1 MNVPARPVY
10 YSLFT
15 ALAALMVATRFHHF
29 GDALHLPDASM
40 AVFFL
45 GGLWL
50 RRHLGFF
57 AFLVLAVAIDWIA
70 IQAQGKSF
78 FEHYC
83 VTPSY
88 AFLPLAYAALWYG
101 GRWYAERLQATPRA
115 LLGAL
120 GVGLIAASVSFLISN
135 GAFYWLGG
143 RYEDPNVSQYLSR
156 LWLWGPL
163 FVRTT
168 LSYIAVGLVAYALI
182 ARAAGTRTPARVA
195 KV

>member
-15 ALAALMVATRFHHF
+15 ALAASMVATRFHHF

-50 RRHLGFF
+50 RRHLGFA

-83 VTPSY
+83 VTPAY
-88 AFLPLAYAALWYG
+88 ACLLLAYAALWYG
-101 GRWYAERLQATPRA
+101 GRWYAERLRATPRA
-115 LLGAL
+115 LSGAF
-120 GVGLIAASVSFLISN
+120 GVGLAAASLSFLISN

-143 RYEDPNVSQYLSR
+143 RYEDPNVGQYLSR
-156 LWLWGPL
+156 LWQWGPL

-182 ARAAGTRTPARVA
+182 ARAAGARTSPRVA
-195 KV
+195 EV

>member
-1 MNVPARPVY
+1 MNAPSRSVY

-15 ALAALMVATRFHHF
+15 ALAAVMVATRFHHF

-50 RRHLGFF
+50 RKHLGFV

-70 IQAQGKSF
+70 IQAQGKNF

-88 AFLPLAYAALWYG
+88 AFLLLAYAALWYG
-101 GRWYAERLQATPRA
+101 GRAYAQRLQATPRA

-120 GVGLIAASVSFLISN
+120 AVGLVAASVSFLISN

-143 RYEDPNVSQYLSR
+143 RYEDPNLSQYLAR
-156 LWLWGPL
+156 VWQWGPL

-168 LSYIAVGLVAYALI
+168 LSYIAVALAAYSLI
-182 ARAAGTRTPARVA
+182 ARVLPVRVA
-195 KV
+195 PRDAQA

>member
-1 MNVPARPVY
+1 MNAPARPVY

-15 ALAALMVATRFHHF
+15 ALAASMVATRFHHF

-50 RRHLGFF
+50 RRHLGFV

-88 AFLPLAYAALWYG
+88 AFLLLAYAALWYG

-115 LLGAL
+115 LLGAF
-120 GVGLIAASVSFLISN
+120 GVGLVAASVSFLISN

-156 LWLWGPL
+156 LWQWGPL

-182 ARAAGTRTPARVA
+182 ARAAGTRTSPRVA

>member
-1 MNVPARPVY
+1 MNVPARSVY

-29 GDALHLPDASM
+29 GNALHLPDASM

-50 RRHLGFF
+50 RRHLGFA
-57 AFLVLAVAIDWIA
+57 AFLTVAVAIDWIA

-78 FEHYC
+78 FAHYC

-88 AFLPLAYAALWYG
+88 AFLLLAYAALWYG
-101 GRWYAERLQATPRA
+101 GRWYAPRLQTTPRA
-115 LLGAL
+115 LFGAL
-120 GVGLIAASVSFLISN
+120 VAGLAAAAVSFLISN
-135 GAFYWLGG
+135 AAFYWLGG
-143 RYEDPNVSQYLSR
+143 RYEDPNFAQYLSR
-156 LWLWGPL
+156 VWQWGPL

-168 LSYIAVGLVAYALI
+168 LSYIAVGLAAYAIVARLT
-182 ARAAGTRTPARVA
+182 AARTAPRAAQA
-195 KV
+195 